1 MFKTTKSDISL
12 LKPQQQV
19 QQHLVQQQLLTLEL
33 RVGNATKWLIP
44 PAQVKEKSKFV
55 KKATKTVV
63 LSKSEKRLKSSNSSV
78 LDAKAEMHA
87 KISEMKISTSTLVIV
102 MALLLQMKKRTNA
115 APITGSN
122 LK

>member
-1 MFKTTKSDISL
+1 M
-12 LKPQQQV
+12 
-19 QQHLVQQQLLTLEL
+19 
-33 RVGNATKWLIP
+33 
-44 PAQVKEKSKFV
+44 

-63 LSKSEKRLKSSNSSV
+63 LLKSEKRLKSSNSFV
-78 LDAKAEMHA
+78 LDAKVEMHA